1 MAGSWPVEAAEDLLD
16 VDLSADYPGR
26 PGVLQGVRFRIA
38 RGEIAGLVGES
49 GSGKSTLALALLR
62 LIELRGGAVRG
73 SIRFDGRDL
82 MECAPG
88 EMRRVRGREIALVF
102 QSPMSALNP
111 ALRIE
116 TQLREVWRA
125 HSAEA
130 WSGARPRIQ
139 EMMVRMGLPAGA
151 AFLRRYPR
159 QLSVGQAQRVA
170 IAMAVMH
177 GPKLLIADEPT
188 SSLDPESRGGILELF
203 ERLNREL
210 GISILYISHDLASVA
225 RLCHSAGVIEG
236 GRLVD
241 WGPTGAVL
249 ERRWGSVA
257 QGHALHHNGQVSSS
271 SKQTATLPQLPEAIR
286 L

>member
-1 MAGSWPVEAAEDLLD
+1 MAGAGPVEAMGDLLE

-26 PGVLQGVRFRIA
+26 PGVLQEVRFRIA

-73 SIRFDGRDL
+73 SVRFDGREL
-82 MECAPG
+82 MACAPG
-88 EMRRVRGREIALVF
+88 EIRRIRGREIALVF

-130 WSGARPRIQ
+130 WSSARPRVQ
-139 EMMVRMGLPAGA
+139 EMMVRIGLPAGT

-177 GPKLLIADEPT
+177 RPRLLIADEPT
-188 SSLDPESRGGILELF
+188 SSLDPASRCGILELF
-203 ERLNREL
+203 EQLNREL

-225 RLCHSAGVIEG
+225 RLCRNAGVIEA

-241 WGPTGAVL
+241 WGTADAVL
-249 ERRWGSVA
+249 ERFVA
-257 QGHALHHNGQVSSS
+257 RGHALRPDVQRFASSS
-271 SKQTATLPQLPEAIR
+271 SKQTATLPQLPDAMR
-286 L
+286 P

>member
-1 MAGSWPVEAAEDLLD
+1 MAGGGPVAVAGNLLE
-16 VDLSADYPGR
+16 VDISADYRGR
-26 PGVLQGVRFRIA
+26 AGVLHEVRFQIA

-49 GSGKSTLALALLR
+49 GSGKSTLALSLLR

-73 SIRFDGRDL
+73 SIRFDGREL

-88 EMRRVRGREIALVF
+88 ELRRIRGREMALVF

-125 HSAEA
+125 HSSQA
-130 WSGARPRIQ
+130 WSDARPRIQ

-170 IAMAVMH
+170 IVMAVMH

-188 SSLDPESRGGILELF
+188 SSLDPASRGGILELF
-203 ERLNREL
+203 EKLNREL

-225 RLCHSAGVIEG
+225 RLCRSAGAIEG

-241 WGPTGAVL
+241 WGPAAAVL
-249 ERRWGSVA
+249 ERFVA
-257 QGHALHHNGQVSSS
+257 LGHALRYASSS
-271 SKQTATLPQLPEAIR
+271 SKQTATLPQLPDAMR

>member
-1 MAGSWPVEAAEDLLD
+1 MAGAGPLGEDPLLAVE
-16 VDLSADYPGR
+16 VSADYPGR
-26 PGVLQGVRFRIA
+26 PGVLQEVRFRMA
-38 RGEIAGLVGES
+38 RGEVAGLVGES

-62 LIELRGGAVRG
+62 LVELRGGRVRG
-73 SIRFDGRDL
+73 SILFDGRDL
-82 MECAPG
+82 LQSSPG
-88 EMRRVRGREIALVF
+88 EMRRIRGREMALVF

-130 WSGARPRIQ
+130 WSGARPRVQ
-139 EMMVRMGLPAGA
+139 ELMVRIGLPAGA
-151 AFLRRYPR
+151 SFLRRYPR

-177 GPKLLIADEPT
+177 RPKLLIADEPT
-188 SSLDPESRGGILELF
+188 SSLDPASRGGILDLF

-210 GISILYISHDLASVA
+210 GLSILYISHDLPSVA
-225 RLCHSAGVIEG
+225 RLCRSAGVIEA

-241 WGPTGAVL
+241 WGPAEEVL
-249 ERRWGSVA
+249 ERRWGERWLPAARAA
-257 QGHALHHNGQVSSS
+257 QRAASSS